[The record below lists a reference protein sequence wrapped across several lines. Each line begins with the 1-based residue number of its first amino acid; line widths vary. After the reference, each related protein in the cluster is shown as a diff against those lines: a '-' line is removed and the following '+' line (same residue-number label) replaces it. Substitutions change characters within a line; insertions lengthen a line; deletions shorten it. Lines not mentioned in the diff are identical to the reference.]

1 MRTISMIFFS
11 VAIAFLAIG
20 ISGQRA
26 FLYIGI
32 AFMVLA
38 IARLVRVAKQ

>member
-1 MRTISMIFFS
+1 MRTISMVFFS
-11 VAIAFLAIG
+11 IAIAFLAIG
-20 ISGQRA
+20 ISGQRT

-38 IARLVRVAKQ
+38 IARFVRAAKQ